1 MMRRIFRNIERGK
14 EEGEK
19 SGNFWTFV
27 IGEFFLVFLGILIA
41 LQVDN
46 WNQNRKERKMER
58 VLLSEMLTDL
68 NGDLEDIEANTS
80 AMERYKNAN
89 QVVLEFLDSN
99 LPWHDSLGYYFAQL
113 FGGSL
118 FDINTSA
125 YESLNSIGIELIHN
139 DKLRQQIT
147 ALYSVRYSHVI
158 ANQDVMFTMILG
170 HLLPALTEN
179 LQTISMRQNA
189 VPVNLDELRQNNSF
203 KEELK
208 TAMFTYQLSIGIY
221 NEAHEQ
227 VIRLI
232 AEIEKELKQGK

>member
-1 MMRRIFRNIERGK
+1 MIRIFRNIERVK
-14 EEGEK
+14 EEEERA
-19 SGNFWTFV
+19 GNFWTFV

-58 VLLSEMLTDL
+58 VLLSEMLSDL

-80 AMERYKNAN
+80 TMERYKNAN
-89 QVVLEFLDSN
+89 QVVLDFLDSN

-113 FGGSL
+113 FGGTL

-125 YESLNSIGIELIHN
+125 YESLNSIGIDLIQN

-147 ALYSVRYSHVI
+147 ALYSVRYNHVA
-158 ANQDVMFTMILG
+158 ANQEILFTIIID

-179 LQTISMRQNA
+179 LQTISMRQKA

-203 KEELK
+203 QEELK
-208 TAMFTYQLSIGIY
+208 LARFTYGLSIGTF
-221 NEAHEQ
+221 NEAHKQ
-227 VIRLI
+227 AIRLI
-232 AEIEKELKQGK
+232 AEIEKELEK

>member
-1 MMRRIFRNIERGK
+1 MLRIFRNINHGK
-14 EEGEK
+14 EEGERA
-19 SGNFWTFV
+19 GNFWTFA
-27 IGEFFLVFLGILIA
+27 ISEFVLVFLGILIA

-46 WNQNRKERKMER
+46 WNQNRKERKLER

-80 AMERYKNAN
+80 AMERFLNAN
-89 QVVLEFLDSN
+89 QVVLDFLDSN

-118 FDINTSA
+118 LDINTSA

-147 ALYSVRYSHVI
+147 ALYSVRYNHVV
-158 ANQDVMFTMILG
+158 ANQEVLFTLILG

-179 LQTISMRQNA
+179 LQTITMRQNA

-203 KEELK
+203 QEELK
-208 TAMFTYQLSIGIY
+208 LAWFTYRLTIGIY
-221 NEAHEQ
+221 NEAHDQ

-232 AEIEKELKQGK
+232 AEIEKELEK

>member
-1 MMRRIFRNIERGK
+1 MIRIFKNIKSEK
-14 EEGEK
+14 EEVERA
-19 SGNFWTFV
+19 GNFWTFV
-27 IGEFFLVFLGILIA
+27 IGEFVLVFLGILVA

-46 WNQNRKERKMER
+46 WNQNRKERKLER
-58 VLLSEMLTDL
+58 VLLAEMLSDL

-80 AMERYKNAN
+80 AMERYANAN
-89 QVVLEFLDSN
+89 QVVLDFLDSN
-99 LPWHDSLGYYFAQL
+99 LPWHDTLGYYFAQL
-113 FGGSL
+113 MGGSL

-125 YESLNSIGIELIHN
+125 YESLNSIGIDLVRN

-147 ALYSVRYSHVI
+147 ALYSVRYNHVI
-158 ANQDVMFTMILG
+158 ANQEVLFTIVLD
-170 HLLPALTEN
+170 HLHPALAEN
-179 LQTISMRQNA
+179 LQTMSMRQNA
-189 VPVNLDELRQNNSF
+189 VAVNLDELRHNNSF

-232 AEIEKELKQGK
+232 ADIEKELKQGK